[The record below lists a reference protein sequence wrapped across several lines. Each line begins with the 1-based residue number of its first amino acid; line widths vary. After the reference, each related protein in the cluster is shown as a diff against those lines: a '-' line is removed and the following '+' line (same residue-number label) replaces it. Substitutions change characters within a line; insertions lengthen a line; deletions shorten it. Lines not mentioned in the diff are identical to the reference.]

1 MMNES
6 LALSTPVTEPFPRR
20 RGILLPPPAAWIPLL
35 LLTFMVAV
43 ILAPTFV
50 TRDPNAVNMDARLE
64 APSIDHPFGTD
75 HLGRDLLLR
84 VIMGGRTALL
94 LGVVTVALS
103 MTLTIAV
110 GVVAGYWGGRVDTLL
125 SGLIDLLLALPG
137 LLVTLAV
144 LGILGNSWLALVFA
158 LVGTGWGGRA
168 RIIRS
173 ATLSIRHSGY
183 VEAARSIG
191 ASHVQIVR
199 RHLLPNLTT
208 PILVLTSLE
217 LGEVLLVV
225 SSLSFLGL
233 GTQPPASDWGTMLA
247 EGRSY
252 FGQAPWLMWI
262 PGLCIVFFSALANL
276 AGDSLQTLRDRR
288 RVR

>member
-6 LALSTPVTEPFPRR
+6 LSLPQPRVELATVHPRFTFPVRAS
-20 RGILLPPPAAWIPLL
+20 IVPLL
-35 LLTFMVAV
+35 LLVFMLAV
-43 ILAPTFV
+43 IITPSFV
-50 TRDPNAVNMDARLE
+50 TGDPNAVNMEARLE
-64 APSIDHPFGTD
+64 APSREHPFGTD

-84 VIMGGRTALL
+84 VVMGGRTALI
-94 LGVVTVALS
+94 LGVVTVTLS
-103 MTLTIAV
+103 MLLTIIV
-110 GVVAGYWGGRVDTLL
+110 GVIAGYL
-125 SGLIDLLLALPG
+125 SGRLDVILSAIIDLLLALPG
-137 LLVTLAV
+137 LLVTLAI
-144 LGILGNSWLALVFA
+144 LGILGNGWLALVLA

-168 RIIRS
+168 RILRA
-173 ATLSIRHSGY
+173 ATLSIRNSGY
-183 VEAARSIG
+183 VDAARSIG
-191 ASHVQIVR
+191 ASNIQIIR

-252 FGQAPWLMWI
+252 FGQAPWLMWV

-288 RVR
+288 HVR